1 MKTPN
6 VIGRAL
12 PGLFMTD
19 AVGLQLHMT
28 KPAMS
33 ARQ

>member
-1 MKTPN
+1 MKRSALDETPN

-19 AVGLQLHMT
+19 AVGCNCT
-28 KPAMS
+28 
-33 ARQ
+33 